1 MIFQNQPLF
10 FITMN
15 PTPPPITT
23 KAMTAIAIISPILP
37 PPSSST
43 GSGASGVGANATG
56 VAVGSNGVTTGVA
69 VGAVGAVGAAG
80 AAGALGFAVGATA
93 GMAVGAGI

>member
-1 MIFQNQPLF
+1 
-10 FITMN
+10 MN

-37 PPSSST
+37 PSSSST
-43 GSGASGVGANATG
+43 GSGASGVGANVTD

-69 VGAVGAVGAAG
+69 VGVALGVAVGAA
-80 AAGALGFAVGATA
+80 AGR
-93 GMAVGAGI
+93 AVGAGI